1 MATKSVSKAAAELLP
16 SFRRNFKKGGKQ
28 VYLPN
33 HVITFIRPKPKQPP
47 NLATFVVPLTF
58 NKLDL
63 RDYLFHAYKVRVT
76 GVRSFINE
84 KKPERKNG
92 GRGPWYRPRSQ
103 KMMIAELVDPFVWP
117 DPPEKTAEARSDFDY
132 EMYLRSEKERNSMIQ
147 KQKNQMK
154 SIIPMRDEQAIPKE
168 VRLLR
173 SEAGKLLSEQTSWTG
188 KALLDEG
195 EGQWVE
201 VEQEVKVPRGKQ
213 GAVEEP
219 EVEEAVEQES
229 KSGKDQEVVGEDQSR
244 IPPKKDS

>member
-1 MATKSVSKAAAELLP
+1 MATRAAT
-16 SFRRNFKKGGKQ
+16 RVGRNFKRGGKE

-63 RDYLFHAYKVRVT
+63 RDYLFHAYNVKVT

-92 GRGPWYRPRSQ
+92 DGPWYRPRSQ

-117 DPPEKTAEARSDFDY
+117 EPPEKSSEARSEFDY
-132 EMYLRSEKERNSMIQ
+132 DMYERTERERTEMEKKHTNTA
-147 KQKNQMK
+147 K
-154 SIIPMRDEQAIPKE
+154 SVIPMRDEQRTPNE
-168 VRLLR
+168 VKLLR
-173 SEAGKLLSEQTSWTG
+173 KSANELLSRKATWTG

-195 EGQWVE
+195 EGHWVE
-201 VEQEVKVPRGKQ
+201 VEEDVKVPKGKQ
-213 GAVEEP
+213 GAV
-219 EVEEAVEQES
+219 VEEEEDAKLGSEREAHL
-229 KSGKDQEVVGEDQSR
+229 KSLNEKDHDVVVEDQQR
-244 IPPKKDS
+244 IPPKKDN